1 MDEYLVEVLIDD
13 EPETL
18 KTFANSIYSV
28 IDSMITFEGVQDIFK
43 VTNTSND
50 TIWNVEEMDV
60 NYLRKLRSEID
71 SNLLTEYLKDEA
83 LGEVKH

>member
-60 NYLRKLRSEID
+60 NYLRKLRSGID
-71 SNLLTEYLKDEA
+71 PNLLTEYLKDEA

>member
-71 SNLLTEYLKDEA
+71 PNLLTEYLKDEA

>member
-1 MDEYLVEVLIDD
+1 
-13 EPETL
+13 
-18 KTFANSIYSV
+18 
-28 IDSMITFEGVQDIFK
+28 MITFEGVQDIFK

-71 SNLLTEYLKDEA
+71 PNLLTEYLKDEA

>member
-71 SNLLTEYLKDEA
+71 PP
-83 LGEVKH
+83 

>member
-50 TIWNVEEMDV
+50 TIWNVEGMDV

-71 SNLLTEYLKDEA
+71 PNLLTEYLKDEA

>member
-28 IDSMITFEGVQDIFK
+28 IDSMITFEGVQDLFK

-50 TIWNVEEMDV
+50 TTWNVEEMDV

-71 SNLLTEYLKDEA
+71 PNLLTEYLKDEA

>member
-28 IDSMITFEGVQDIFK
+28 IDSMISFEGVQDIFK

-50 TIWNVEEMDV
+50 TIWSVEEMDV
-60 NYLRKLRSEID
+60 NYLRKLRSGID
-71 SNLLTEYLKDEA
+71 PNLLTEYLKDEA

>member
-28 IDSMITFEGVQDIFK
+28 IDSMISFEGVQDIFK

-71 SNLLTEYLKDEA
+71 PNLLTEYLKDEA

>member
-43 VTNTSND
+43 VPNTSND

-71 SNLLTEYLKDEA
+71 PNLLTEYLKDEA

>member
-28 IDSMITFEGVQDIFK
+28 IDSMISFEGVQDIFK

-60 NYLRKLRSEID
+60 NYLRKLRSGID
-71 SNLLTEYLKDEA
+71 PNLLTEYLKDEA